1 MYIISGYATILDQLS
16 GLIHTVPC
24 REGTFQR
31 HPYKSNTQCAC
42 NETKGHCNK
51 TGQIVASNG
60 STTEDRTCRCDF
72 RRGYKFSIK
81 PSNEC
86 VCQSSS
92 EDCTCIK
99 EECKTGHRLSPGTWI
114 YFTEL
119 MDSILLLY
127 LNTVTVTAGTSKP

>member
-1 MYIISGYATILDQLS
+1 MYIISGHATVLDKS
-16 GLIHTVPC
+16 GNINAVPC

-31 HPYKSNTQCAC
+31 HHYMSNTQCAC

-51 TGQIVASNG
+51 RGQVVASNG

-72 RRGYKFSIK
+72 RRGYKFSTK

-99 EECKTGHRLSPGTWI
+99 EECKTGYRLSPGT
-114 YFTEL
+114 
-119 MDSILLLY
+119 
-127 LNTVTVTAGTSKP
+127 